1 MLGRSQEAELTP
13 DQPAEVTFDLGPP
26 TDEGAELLAIT
37 LTAGK
42 LTQKIERGLRT
53 VSAPLILAPLPAH
66 YDTGMCV
73 RGGQETN
80 DFGATL
86 GHVVPRSVACGEVSK
101 DAIFMHPPYQG
112 AVGYS
117 FAMYD
122 AVTLPK
128 DPARRVSRRRGQG
141 RWQRPGRRD
150 PVQAGRGGC
159 LRGEDDRRREDR
171 PAARVAADRGRPVE
185 VGRAAGADR
194 TDLRCRHARQ
204 LLGRLGLLGRDA
216 HREPAAGAAAH
227 TGAKR
232 ARRIGASRRRCRW
245 RA

>member
-1 MLGRSQEAELTP
+1 MSEPLT
-13 DQPAEVTFDLGPP
+13 
-26 TDEGAELLAIT
+26 
-37 LTAGK
+37 
-42 LTQKIERGLRT
+42 
-53 VSAPLILAPLPAH
+53 LAPMPAH
-66 YDTGMCV
+66 YDIGMCV

-86 GHVVPRSVACGEVSK
+86 GHVVPRSVTCGEVSK

-128 DPARRVSRRRGQG
+128 DPPAAFRAVVGKGDGSDLGDG
-141 RWQRPGRRD
+141 ILYKLAVVDDSG
-150 PVQAGRGGC
+150 AKT
-159 LRGEDDRRREDR
+159 DRRREDR

-185 VGRAAGADR
+185 VGRAAGAAR
-194 TDLRCRHARQ
+194 TDHRCRHARQ
-204 LLGRLGLLGRDA
+204 LVGRLGLLGRDA
-216 HREPAAGAAAH
+216 HREPAAGPAAH
-227 TGAKR
+227 AGAKR
-232 ARRIGASRRRCRW
+232 RGVPARAAAAAVG